1 MSESGFDDDD
11 LSLTL
16 ARFAGKRRN
25 IVYDESRLKR
35 KKPEPIALTSA
46 TNSLGSSV
54 LNSVASAVS
63 KAPKNYDDTEFR
75 KNRPWLWYSWERK
88 EDFK

>member
-1 MSESGFDDDD
+1 MSADGFNKDD
-11 LSLTL
+11 LNSTF
-16 ARFAGKRRN
+16 ARFSAKRRN
-25 IVYDESRLKR
+25 IVCDESKLKR

-63 KAPKNYDDTEFR
+63 KAPKNYDDNEFR

>member
-16 ARFAGKRRN
+16 ARFVGKRRN
-25 IVYDESRLKR
+25 LVCDESKLKW

-46 TNSLGSSV
+46 TNSLGISV

-63 KAPKNYDDTEFR
+63 KAQKNYDDTEFR